1 MIVDI
6 FLIIALVFG
15 FGTEITLVTIPL
27 MNSSSTINVICG
39 IAFGLL
45 TLCVVILAICK
56 LVKDIKVRVKHH
68 KRKYRW

>member
-1 MIVDI
+1 MIINI
-6 FLIIALVFG
+6 FLIIALILG

-27 MNSSSTINVICG
+27 INSSSTINVICG

-45 TLCVVILAICK
+45 TLCIVILAICK
-56 LVKDIKVRVKHH
+56 LVKDIKMQIKHH